1 VSDCVVSSSL
11 GNSRHWQ
18 LDTDHSGFT
27 FEFYAEDLFLLQK
40 LIYQVFYWL
49 SRTEDDKL
57 YQLQPIGWLMKY
69 SISKQDPR
77 LLGEVGDLE
86 YSPEVREDNMRDGGE

>member
-1 VSDCVVSSSL
+1 
-11 GNSRHWQ
+11 
-18 LDTDHSGFT
+18 
-27 FEFYAEDLFLLQK
+27 
-40 LIYQVFYWL
+40 
-49 SRTEDDKL
+49 
-57 YQLQPIGWLMKY
+57 MKY